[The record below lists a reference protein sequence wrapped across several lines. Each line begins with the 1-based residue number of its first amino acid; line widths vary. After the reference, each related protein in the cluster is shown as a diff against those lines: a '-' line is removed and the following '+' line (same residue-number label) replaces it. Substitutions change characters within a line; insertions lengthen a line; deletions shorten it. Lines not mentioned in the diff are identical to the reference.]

1 MSDDGASITLT
12 TDGTSRT
19 ITGTGSIEAS
29 TIAQTPVTTLSG
41 MTGELQ
47 TTVTGSPNLNLGNAT
62 GSPAINLI
70 NATFPSGS
78 VIQTVSN
85 RPANYSSTT
94 AYNSASLVPCAQ
106 QIITAKKAN
115 STFLIHWNAE
125 YGRSTSGRSQWAI
138 GTTYTAG
145 QSSYSSGYFFYSHY
159 AHYTN
164 SDQRLMTSYSYHDKS
179 QTLAAGASVT
189 YYIFLG
195 VIGSATDTAEHQEIQ
210 VQELAI

>member
-1 MSDDGASITLT
+1 MSDDVTSITLT

-19 ITGTGSIEAS
+19 ITGSGTIEAS
-29 TIAQTPVTTLSG
+29 TIAQTPVTSVTG
-41 MTGELQ
+41 MTGELG
-47 TTVTGSPNLNLGNAT
+47 TGASLSSAVT

-85 RPANYSSTT
+85 RPSNYSSTT

-106 QIITAKKAN
+106 QTITAKKAN
-115 STFLIHWNAE
+115 STFLIHWNGE

-159 AHYTN
+159 GHYTN

-189 YYIFLG
+189 YYIWLG
-195 VIGSATDTAEHQEIQ
+195 VVGSATDTAEHQEIQ
-210 VQELAI
+210 VQEIAA